1 MSGLNVLVSGAGIA
15 GPSCAYW
22 LSRAGA
28 RVTMIERSPSPRK
41 TGQAI
46 DIRGPGVKVMQK
58 MGLEAAV
65 KARHTTE
72 KGMQKLGSTGA
83 VLATFDSTGD
93 SAKQSMTSEYEI
105 LRADLARLLE
115 DKCREDGRGVEI
127 VYGEYIAGI
136 AQDATG
142 VDVTYTN
149 GRQPER
155 YDLVVAADGALSR
168 TRALVTGHPAKDDL
182 ERLNGY
188 TAFFTLPRAE
198 SDSTTHAQMYNA
210 PGGRAIML
218 RPTPTLE
225 EVGGYLMCDTPADAA
240 RFQEV
245 SASGTVAEQKQMLGE
260 YFADLADGSWE
271 TKRVLEGMQK
281 ADDFYF
287 SEGALT
293 RLDSYTY
300 GRVVCVGDAAHAVMG
315 VGTAYAMYGG
325 YVLAGELTKAKGADD
340 VQAALQRYEG
350 VMRPLADSAQNFPKW
365 LHGIM
370 LPQSR
375 LGVTAVNALF
385 YAVDTLR
392 IPKLVQYFRGNDA
405 EENIPEYEWVKE

>member
-1 MSGLNVLVSGAGIA
+1 MSGLKILVSGAGIA

-22 LSRAGA
+22 LSRSGA

-58 MGLEAAV
+58 MGLEAAI

-72 KGMQKLGSTGA
+72 KGLQKLGSTGA
-83 VLATFDSTGD
+83 VVATFDSTGD
-93 SAKQSMTSEYEI
+93 PAKQSITSEYEI

-127 VYGEYIAGI
+127 VYGECVQGI
-136 AQDATG
+136 AQDAEG
-142 VDVTYTN
+142 VDVTFTN

-168 TRALVTGHPAKDDL
+168 TRALASGHPAKDDL
-182 ERLNGY
+182 ERLNEY

-198 SDSTTHAQMYNA
+198 SDSITHARMYNA
-210 PGGRAIML
+210 PGGRGIML
-218 RPTPTLE
+218 RPTPTRE
-225 EVGGYLMCDTPADAA
+225 EIGGYLMCDSPADKA
-240 RFQEV
+240 RFQELA
-245 SASGTVAEQKQMLGE
+245 ASGKVDEQKRMLGE

-271 TKRVLEGMQK
+271 TERVLEGMKK

-293 RLDSYTY
+293 RLNTYSY
-300 GRVVCVGDAAHAVMG
+300 GRVVCIGDAAHAVMG

-325 YVLAGELTKAKGADD
+325 YVVAGELTKIKSAKD
-340 VQAALQRYEG
+340 VPAALLRYEAI
-350 VMRPLADSAQNFPKW
+350 MKPLADKAQNFPKW
-365 LHGIM
+365 VHGVM
-370 LPQSR
+370 LPQTR
-375 LGVTAVNALF
+375 LGVTAVNAVF
-385 YAVDTLR
+385 YAIDSLR
-392 IPKLVQYFRGNDA
+392 IPKLVQYFGANDA